1 MNIKRIG
8 IDIAKNVFQ
17 LHGVNAKDETVLKK
31 KIKRQQF
38 LHFLITKVNKDCLLA
53 MESCG
58 GSNHWGRELTK
69 AGFTVK
75 LIPAQYVKPYVKRN
89 KNDANDAEAICEAS
103 SRPNMQFVPVKTIE
117 QQDMQAIHRVRSEL
131 VKQRTM
137 KVNQIRGLTTE
148 YGIVAP
154 KGIAQIK
161 RAVPDW
167 LEEVGN
173 GLSMLFREVLSGLY
187 QQLKKLDEQVK
198 YYEKKIKVLS
208 SQSTEATRLQT
219 IPGIGPLTA
228 TALVAAVGDGKQF
241 MRGRS
246 MSAWLGLTPRQHSS
260 GGKDVLLGIT
270 KAGDKYLRTLFIH
283 GARAVLSRSANKK
296 DKTSQWVNS
305 LHEHKHTNLAAVALA
320 NKNARIAWAVLTKG
334 TKFESDY
341 VHSF

>member
-17 LHGVNAKDETVLKK
+17 LHGVNAKEETVLKK
-31 KIKRQQF
+31 KLKRQQF
-38 LHFLITKVNKDCLLA
+38 LHFLMTKVNKDCLLA

-89 KNDANDAEAICEAS
+89 KNDANDAEAICEAV

-148 YGIVAP
+148 YGIIAA

-161 RAVPDW
+161 KAIPDW
-167 LEEVGN
+167 LEEDN
-173 GLSMLFREVLSGLY
+173 GLSSLFREILSDLY

-198 YYEKKIKVLS
+198 HYGEKLKLLS
-208 SQSTEATRLQT
+208 NLSTEASRLLT

-241 MRGRS
+241 KRGRS

-283 GARAVLSRSANKK
+283 GARAVLSKSANKK
-296 DKTSQWVNS
+296 DKTSLWATR
-305 LHEHKHTNLAAVALA
+305 LHEHKHMNLAAVALA
-320 NKNARIAWAVLTKG
+320 NKNARIAWAILTKG